1 MESSRRDASA
11 AGART
16 ATSDAG
22 IWDDG
27 DGGRP
32 AEVTEATRTKP
43 IARGPSRMDWATL
56 LHRVWE
62 VDALKCPRCE
72 GAMRFIAT
80 LTDRAVIVRILAH
93 LGLSAVEV
101 VAAPARHWDDTG

>member
-1 MESSRRDASA
+1 LGVVSA

-32 AEVTEATRTKP
+32 AEVTEATRTKA

-56 LHRVWE
+56 LHRVWD

-72 GAMRFIAT
+72 GPMKFIAT
-80 LTDRAVIVRILAH
+80 ITDRAVIVRILTH
-93 LGLSAVEV
+93 LGLPAAEV
-101 VAAPARHWDDTG
+101 VAAPARRWDDTS